1 VAARGRDVHAAVRV
15 VDGQREALQRQMAEL
30 DAQRQRDASLGQ

>member
-15 VDGQREALQRQMAEL
+15 VDGQREALQRRM